1 MRINPAPFWT
11 EEKIE
16 QAKAAYAE
24 GLSHRQIA
32 ARIGAPS
39 RNSVIGKLTRIGLAG
54 PHGSSPRKQGHH
66 TGERVTRSTGPR
78 QSPRRTLTVKDREDA
93 LALEPLGPVAEFAP
107 RGTCQFPYG
116 DVAESDW
123 RMCGRPGFPWCE
135 HHKAVVFV
143 VGSTAAR
150 GIPDP
155 AGLAEIE
162 RNSGARRAFGG
173 A

>member
-1 MRINPAPFWT
+1 MRIKAAAFWT
-11 EEKIE
+11 DERVE
-16 QAKAAYAE
+16 QAKALYAE
-24 GLSHRQIA
+24 GLSHR
-32 ARIGAPS
+32 RIGKILGCS
-39 RNSVIGKLTRIGLAG
+39 RNACIGKLTRLGLAG

-66 TGERVTRSTGPR
+66 TGERVTRPTGPR

-107 RGTCQFPYG
+107 RGTCQFTYG
-116 DVAESDW
+116 DVAEPDW

-143 VGSTAAR
+143 AGSAAAR